1 VKHLRQHGRRGADWF
16 WDTLLDADLASN
28 SLGWQW
34 SAGCGADAAPYFRIF
49 NPVLQG
55 EKFDADGAYVR
66 QWVPELSRMPNKLIH
81 KPWEA
86 PTAVLEAAGVAL
98 GDTYPRPIV
107 DHATARDAA
116 LAALSSIK
124 ATAP

>member
-1 VKHLRQHGRRGADWF
+1 
-16 WDTLLDADLASN
+16 
-28 SLGWQW
+28 
-34 SAGCGADAAPYFRIF
+34 
-49 NPVLQG
+49 
-55 EKFDADGAYVR
+55 
-66 QWVPELSRMPNKLIH
+66 
-81 KPWEA
+81 
-86 PTAVLEAAGVAL
+86 VAL